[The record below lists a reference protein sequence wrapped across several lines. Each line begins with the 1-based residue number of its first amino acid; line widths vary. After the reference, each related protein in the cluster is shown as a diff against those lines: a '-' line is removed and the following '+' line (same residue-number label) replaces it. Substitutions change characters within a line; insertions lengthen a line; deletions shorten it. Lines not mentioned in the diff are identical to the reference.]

1 MEGRGDAETRRSAD
15 GAMERPGIIP
25 ASARLPVP
33 ASARL
38 PVPAS
43 ARLPVPASA
52 HLPSPVPLNLNP
64 FKNLLDTPP
73 GRA

>member
-25 ASARLPVP
+25 ASPRP
-33 ASARL
+33 S
-38 PVPAS
+38 VPAS

>member
-25 ASARLPVP
+25 ASPRP
-33 ASARL
+33 S
-38 PVPAS
+38 
-43 ARLPVPASA
+43 VPASA
-52 HLPSPVPLNLNP
+52 HLPSPLPLDLNP
-64 FKNLLDTPP
+64 FKNLLDTPS

>member
-43 ARLPVPASA
+43 A

-64 FKNLLDTPP
+64 FKNLLDTPS

>member
-15 GAMERPGIIP
+15 GAMERPGII
-25 ASARLPVP
+25 
-33 ASARL
+33 
-38 PVPAS
+38 PAS